1 MLCLF
6 FYLVDD
12 MEDFWLMLCKPN
24 QDLRGLNS
32 GLSLVVL
39 NGMTLALH
47 PNAIESLN
55 YLREPSPHLH
65 CTKRSAVRV

>member
-1 MLCLF
+1 MSLF
-6 FYLVDD
+6 FLIQGND

-47 PNAIESLN
+47 PNAMRNL
-55 YLREPSPHLH
+55 
-65 CTKRSAVRV
+65 